1 MAKLSNIATLEYDV
15 TKPNHFFEYLDT
27 SFGTLEICADLDG
40 VSSIR
45 FVKEKCNTSNRC
57 LNTQQAVAQLEE
69 YFAGTRTQFSLNL
82 NAKGTDFQH
91 QVWRQLT
98 TIEYGQTCSYADIAK
113 GIDNPKAVR
122 AVGAA
127 NGRNPLTIVVPC
139 HRVIGSNGKLTG
151 YAWGTSI
158 KAGLLELEKSVVL
171 SNPTLSVG

>member
-1 MAKLSNIATLEYDV
+1 MTDNN
-15 TKPNHFFEYLDT
+15 PFFEYLDT
-27 SFGTLEICADLDG
+27 QFGTLEVCADQDG
-40 VSSIR
+40 ITSIR
-45 FVKEKCNTSNRC
+45 FVKDKSKITRCC
-57 LNTQQAVAQLEE
+57 LNTQQAVAQLIE
-69 YFAGTRTQFSLNL
+69 YFAGERTQFNLNL

-158 KAGLLELEKSVVL
+158 KAGLIELEKSVVL